1 MIKTAPGTVALM
13 LLALGIAATQ
23 STAVYA
29 QPPVWESQTGATLPG
44 QALDN
49 VNDGIVNLTFGSM
62 SFPFAGKTYTG
73 GDILNIS
80 SNGFIS
86 LGGSNGNGCCD
97 GDPTALVQGAFPR
110 IAPFWTDLNPDGV
123 AGGGDIFINSF
134 NDDKDPDIDRI
145 VITFATG
152 LHDCVG
158 ARCSAIAQLQL
169 LGQGNKYAQP
179 AGTIIFGYNGIVQT
193 VSQTSDILIGLS
205 PGNGATDPG
214 NTDFSADV
222 PFDSLME
229 PTIYQLFSPP
239 QDFDLDDTNLVFTP
253 NGTGGFNVDDTLP
266 DPPPSSAPPTW
277 ESALG
282 ATIRG
287 TGSGLDDEDDATITR
302 TFGSLSFPF
311 DGVTYTGASI
321 LAISS
326 NGFISLGG
334 DNGTGCINTDCS
346 GDPQQLTGLFLNP
359 TIAPLWVDLEP
370 GLGGGGDIYY
380 NAFSNDD
387 ANPDIDRIV
396 ITFATGFHDCVD
408 AECSALAQ
416 LQLLGPGN
424 KYARPAGTIIFGYN
438 GIVQTNSQLSSILVG
453 VSPGN
458 NTVDPGST
466 NLNGKSSFNTGSEST
481 VYQLFVA
488 ASPPPIDLDG
498 ANVVFEPNGTGGFT
512 VSTPGSGAGGTSSG
526 GGGGGCAMQ
535 PGNPPDP
542 LFPVMLTGLA
552 LIYTRRR
559 RHKAARKNAESQA
572 NQEFRCVGGN
582 VATPPGSGSVG

>member
-1 MIKTAPGTVALM
+1 MIKTAERTFAIM
-13 LLALGIAATQ
+13 LLTLGIAATQ

-29 QPPVWESQTGATLPG
+29 QPPIWESQTGATLPG

-49 VNDGIVNLTFGSM
+49 VNDGTVNLTFGSM
-62 SFPFAGKTYTG
+62 SFPFEGKTYTG
-73 GDILNIS
+73 NDILNIS

-86 LGGSNGNGCCD
+86 LGGNNGNGCCD
-97 GDPTALVQGAFPR
+97 GDPTVLVQGAFPR

-123 AGGGDIFINSF
+123 AGGGDIFINTF
-134 NDDKDPDIDRI
+134 NDDNDPAIDRI

-152 LHDCVG
+152 FADC
-158 ARCSAIAQLQL
+158 ANNACSTLTQVQL
-169 LGQGNKYAQP
+169 LED
-179 AGTIIFGYNGIVQT
+179 GTIIFGYNGIVQT
-193 VSQTSDILIGLS
+193 VSQTSDILTGLS
-205 PGNGATDPG
+205 PGNGAADPG
-214 NTDFSADV
+214 NTIFSADV
-222 PFDSLME
+222 PFDSMME

-253 NGTGGFNVDDTLP
+253 NGNNGFNVSDTLP

-282 ATIRG
+282 DTIRG
-287 TGSGLDDEDDATITR
+287 AGAGLDDTDDATITR
-302 TFGSLSFPF
+302 TFGSMSFPF
-311 DGVTYTGASI
+311 DGITYTGTIGPTSI

-334 DNGTGCINTDCS
+334 DNGDGCINGDCS
-346 GDPQQLTGLFLNP
+346 GDPQQLTGLFLFP
-359 TIAPLWVDLEP
+359 SIAPLWTDLEP

-380 NAFSNDD
+380 NAFNDD
-387 ANPDIDRIV
+387 GIGNPGIDRIV

-416 LQLLGPGN
+416 LQLLGQGN
-424 KYARPAGTIIFGYN
+424 KYAKAPGTIIFGYN

-466 NLNGKSSFNTGSEST
+466 NLNGKSSFDTGTEST

-488 ASPPPIDLDG
+488 SSPPPIDLDG
-498 ANVVFEPNGTGGFT
+498 ANVVFEPNGLGGFV
-512 VSTPGSGAGGTSSG
+512 VSTPGSGSGGLSG
-526 GGGGGCAMQ
+526 GGGGGGGGCVVRL
-535 PGNPPDP
+535 GNPPDP
-542 LFPVMLTGLA
+542 LFPVMLSGLA
-552 LIYTRRR
+552 LVYALRR
-559 RHKAARKNAESQA
+559 RHKASRQNAQSQA
-572 NQEFRCVGGN
+572 NQEFRGVGGN
-582 VATPPGSGSVG
+582 AAALPSHDSTG

>member
-1 MIKTAPGTVALM
+1 MITTAERTFAIM

-23 STAVYA
+23 SSAVYA

-73 GDILNIS
+73 ADILNIS

-86 LGGSNGNGCCD
+86 LGGDNGNGCCD

-110 IAPFWTDLNPDGV
+110 IAPLWTDLNPNGV
-123 AGGGDIFINSF
+123 AGGGDIFINTF
-134 NDDKDPDIDRI
+134 NDDDDPAIDRI
-145 VITFATG
+145 VITFASG
-152 LHDCVG
+152 FSDC
-158 ARCSAIAQLQL
+158 AYNACSALVQVQL
-169 LGQGNKYAQP
+169 LED
-179 AGTIIFGYNGIVQT
+179 GTIIFGYNGIVQN
-193 VSQTSDILIGLS
+193 VNQTSDILIGLS
-205 PGNGATDPG
+205 PGNGAADPG
-214 NTDFSADV
+214 NTVFSTDV
-222 PFDSLME
+222 PFDSMLE

-253 NGTGGFNVDDTLP
+253 NGMGGFNVDDTLP

-287 TGSGLDDEDDATITR
+287 GGSGLDDADDATITR
-302 TFGSLSFPF
+302 IFGSLSFPF
-311 DGVTYTGASI
+311 DGVTYTGASV

-334 DNGTGCINTDCS
+334 DNGDGCNVNTGDCS
-346 GDPQQLTGLFLNP
+346 GDPQQLTGVFKNP
-359 TIAPLWVDLEP
+359 TIAPLWVDLDP
-370 GLGGGGDIYY
+370 GGAGGDIYY
-380 NAFSNDD
+380 NAFDDD
-387 ANPDIDRIV
+387 AVAGIDRIV
-396 ITFATGFHDCVD
+396 ITFATGFHDCVN

-416 LQLLGPGN
+416 VQLLGQGN
-424 KYARPAGTIIFGYN
+424 KYARAPGTIIFGYN

-458 NTVDPGST
+458 NISDPGST
-466 NLNGKSSFNTGSEST
+466 NLNAKSSFNTGTEST

-488 ASPPPIDLDG
+488 TSPPPIDLDG
-498 ANVVFEPNGTGGFT
+498 ANVIFEPNGQGGFV
-512 VSTPGSGAGGTSSG
+512 VSTPGSGDSGLSG
-526 GGGGGCAMQ
+526 GGGGGGGCVMQ
-535 PGNPPDP
+535 PGNRTDP
-542 LFPVMLTGLA
+542 FFPVMLSGLA
-552 LIYTRRR
+552 VVYVLRRR
-559 RHKAARKNAESQA
+559 RKSARRQ
-572 NQEFRCVGGN
+572 VHG
-582 VATPPGSGSVG
+582 

>member
-1 MIKTAPGTVALM
+1 MIKIAKGTAIPM
-13 LLALGIAATQ
+13 LLILGIAIVH
-23 STAVYA
+23 TAAVFA
-29 QPPVWESQTGATLPG
+29 QPPVWEEQTGATLPG

-49 VNDGIVNLTFGSM
+49 IDNGTVNLTFGSM
-62 SFPFAGKTYTG
+62 SFPFAGRTYTG
-73 GDILNIS
+73 NDILNIS

-86 LGGSNGNGCCD
+86 LGGDNGAGCCD
-97 GDPTALVQGAFPR
+97 GDPTVLVQGDFAR
-110 IAPFWTDLNPDGV
+110 IAPFWTDLNPRGV
-123 AGGGDIFINSF
+123 GGGGDIFIKTF
-134 NDDKDPDIDRI
+134 NDDNDPAIDRI

-152 LHDCVG
+152 FSDC
-158 ARCSAIAQLQL
+158 ANNACSALVQVQL
-169 LGQGNKYAQP
+169 LED
-179 AGTIIFGYNGIVQT
+179 GTIIFGYNGIVQT

-205 PGNGATDPG
+205 PGNGAADPG
-214 NTDFSADV
+214 NTVFSTDV
-222 PFDSLME
+222 PFDSAME

-239 QDFDLDDTNLVFTP
+239 QDFDLDNTNLVFTP
-253 NGTGGFNVDDTLP
+253 NGMGGFNVDDTLP

-287 TGSGLDDEDDATITR
+287 GGSGLDDTDDATITR

-334 DNGTGCINTDCS
+334 DNGDGCNVNTGDCS
-346 GDPQQLTGLFLNP
+346 GDPQQLTGLFLYP
-359 TIAPLWVDLEP
+359 TIAPLWTDLEP

-380 NAFSNDD
+380 NAFNDD

-408 AECSALAQ
+408 AACSALVQ

-424 KYARPAGTIIFGYN
+424 KYARPDGTIIFGYN

-458 NTVDPGST
+458 NTLDPGST
-466 NLNGKSSFNTGSEST
+466 NLNARSSFNTGTEST

-488 ASPPPIDLDG
+488 SSPPPIDLDG
-498 ANVVFEPNGTGGFT
+498 ANVVFEPNGQGGFV
-512 VSTPGSGAGGTSSG
+512 VSTPGSGGSGTGGGG
-526 GGGGGCAMQ
+526 GGGGGCVVR
-535 PGNPPDP
+535 PGNRPDP
-542 LFPVMLTGLA
+542 LLPVMLSGLA
-552 LIYTRRR
+552 AIYALRR
-559 RHKAARKNAESQA
+559 RHKASRQNAQS
-572 NQEFRCVGGN
+572 
-582 VATPPGSGSVG
+582 

>member
-1 MIKTAPGTVALM
+1 MIKTAERTFAIM

-23 STAVYA
+23 STAVRA
-29 QPPVWESQTGATLPG
+29 QPAVWESQTGATLPG

-49 VNDGIVNLTFGSM
+49 VNDDTVSLTFGSM

-73 GDILNIS
+73 NDILNIA

-86 LGGSNGNGCCD
+86 LGGDNGDGCVMVDCS

-123 AGGGDIFINSF
+123 AGGGDIFINTF
-134 NDDKDPDIDRI
+134 NDDNDPAIDRI

-152 LHDCVG
+152 FSDC
-158 ARCSAIAQLQL
+158 ANNTCSTLTQVQL
-169 LGQGNKYAQP
+169 LED
-179 AGTIIFGYNGIVQT
+179 GTIIFGYNGIVQS

-214 NTDFSADV
+214 NTDFFATV
-222 PFDSLME
+222 PFDSGME

-253 NGTGGFNVDDTLP
+253 NGNGGFNVSDTLP

-282 ATIRG
+282 VTIRG
-287 TGSGLDDEDDATITR
+287 TGGGLDDEDDASITR

-311 DGVTYTGASI
+311 DGVTYTGASV

-346 GDPQQLTGLFLNP
+346 GDPQQLTGLFLFP

-380 NAFSNDD
+380 NAFDDD
-387 ANPDIDRIV
+387 AIAGIDRIV

-408 AECSALAQ
+408 AECSALLQ
-416 LQLLGPGN
+416 VQLLGQGN
-424 KYARPAGTIIFGYN
+424 KYTMAPGTIIFGYN
-438 GIVQTNSQLSSILVG
+438 GIVQTGSQLSSMLVG
-453 VSPGN
+453 VSPGD
-458 NTVDPGST
+458 NTADPGST

-488 ASPPPIDLDG
+488 SSPPPIDLDG
-498 ANVVFEPNGTGGFT
+498 ANVVFEPNGLGGFV
-512 VSTPGSGAGGTSSG
+512 VSTPGSGSGGLSGGG
-526 GGGGGCAMQ
+526 GGGGGCAIQ
-535 PGNPPDP
+535 TGNPPDP
-542 LFPVMLTGLA
+542 LFPVMLSGLA
-552 LIYTRRR
+552 LLYALRRR
-559 RHKAARKNAESQA
+559 RKSARQ
-572 NQEFRCVGGN
+572 QVHG
-582 VATPPGSGSVG
+582 